1 METKI
6 KQLLAEEDLV
16 ISDLTNEELE
26 ELKEEIAIEGKG
38 EFVLDGVLH
47 RVSQRKIREKY
58 DAEMQAILNGEE

>member
-1 METKI
+1 M
-6 KQLLAEEDLV
+6 

-26 ELKEEIAIEGKG
+26 ELKEEIAIEEKG

-58 DAEMQAILNGEE
+58 DAEIETLLNEE

>member
-26 ELKEEIAIEGKG
+26 ELKEEIAIEEKG

-58 DAEMQAILNGEE
+58 DAEIETLLNEE

>member
-6 KQLLAEEDLV
+6 KQLLAEEDLE

-26 ELKEEIAIEGKG
+26 ELKEEIAIEEKG

-47 RVSQRKIREKY
+47 RVSRRKFREKY